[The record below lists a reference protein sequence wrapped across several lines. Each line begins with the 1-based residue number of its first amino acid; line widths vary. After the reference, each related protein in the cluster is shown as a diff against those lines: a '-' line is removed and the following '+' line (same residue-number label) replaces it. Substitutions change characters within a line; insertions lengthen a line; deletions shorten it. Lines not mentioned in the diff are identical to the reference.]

1 MHSMIECAIWYR
13 FLLQLYYLLFY
24 TYARYFVFYF
34 NNTAFTWI
42 YSEQYDLTPSNF
54 SLAYLV
60 FPTGCVVGSLLGGRL
75 SDRAYKRKTFA
86 ARNNIEANANTKE
99 PNFEMRLGI
108 GMLGTCFI
116 VWIGCLSV
124 FGWCVQKKLHFAY
137 GIACEFAGKYTITA
151 FLVACGCHQYLTL
164 IVELT
169 TSQYVLQCCYGNNRN
184 VFDQ

>member
-1 MHSMIECAIWYR
+1 MNMHSMIECAIWYR

-108 GMLGTCFI
+108 GMLGTCFLY
-116 VWIGCLSV
+116 GLDAYQCLDGV
-124 FGWCVQKKLHFAY
+124 FRKSC
-137 GIACEFAGKYTITA
+137 
-151 FLVACGCHQYLTL
+151 TL
-164 IVELT
+164 RTESLAN
-169 TSQYVLQCCYGNNRN
+169 LQASTR
-184 VFDQ
+184 